1 MEKKMKRT
9 IFSLVS
15 LMVVLVMVGCAQGS
29 AQPTATLLPTA
40 LPPTG
45 TTPSEYYYPTA
56 TEQPTTL
63 PPTATSQPT
72 AIPVTPTPQP
82 TPTIPPTA
90 SILEFDTMVG
100 LPQTY
105 TGHTNPVRGLDG
117 GGLPWVVSSASGKL
131 QANGDLMVNV
141 SGLII
146 PADNAQ
152 AQSQG
157 VAGTNPFPEF
167 KAVVSCLTMDSN
179 GSVATMN
186 LETNTFPATTAGDAQ
201 VSTSVNLPDPCIA
214 PIIFITSPT
223 NLWFAA
229 TGSASSSSSTVLKF
243 DTMAGLYQPYTGN
256 TNPVRGLDG
265 GGLPWVISTGS
276 GQLSANGDLSVD
288 VTGLIIPANNT
299 QAQSAGVAG
308 TNPIPDFKAVVSCL
322 SVDSSGAVT
331 TTNVES
337 GAVTATTTGDSQI
350 SATATLPSP
359 CIAPVIFVTSPTNL
373 WFAATGAAISPAKL
387 MLEFDTMAG
396 LPQAYTGSTNP
407 MRGLDGGG
415 LPWVLTSASGK
426 LMTNGDLS
434 LSVTG
439 LIIPADNAEAQSKGV
454 AGTNPIPDFKA
465 VVSCLTMDSSGAV
478 STMNVATDA
487 FPATTKGDA
496 QATTNVTLPDPCIAP
511 IVFVTDTAGA
521 WFAATGFNASSS
533 SVALQFDTMAGL
545 YQPYTGNENPVRG
558 LDGGGLPWVISKASG
573 ELMANGTLTVD
584 VTGLIIP
591 ANNTQAQKA
600 GVAGTNP
607 IPDFKAVV
615 SCLTMDP
622 SGAVT
627 TSNVE
632 SDTFTATTTGD
643 GQISANVKL
652 PATCIAP
659 IVFIT
664 SPTNLWFAATGR

>member
-1 MEKKMKRT
+1 MKRK
-9 IFSLVS
+9 IFTLASIL
-15 LMVVLVMVGCAQGS
+15 VVLVMVGCAQGTV
-29 AQPTATLLPTA
+29 QPTATLLPATI
-40 LPPTG
+40 PPTG

-56 TEQPTTL
+56 TAQPTAV
-63 PPTATSQPT
+63 PPTATPMPT
-72 AIPVTPTPQP
+72 AVPATPTPQP
-82 TPTIPPTA
+82 TPTTPPTA

-100 LPQTY
+100 LPQAY
-105 TGHTNPVRGLDG
+105 TGSTNPVRGLDG
-117 GGLPWVVSSASGKL
+117 GGLPWVISTASGKL
-131 QANGDLMVNV
+131 MANGDLTV
-141 SGLII
+141 SVTGLII
-146 PADNAQ
+146 PSDNAQ

-157 VAGTNPFPEF
+157 VAGTNPIPNF
-167 KAVVSCLTMDSN
+167 KAVVSCLTMDSS
-179 GSVATMN
+179 GAVATMN
-186 LETNTFPATTAGDAQ
+186 METSTFAASTTGDAQ
-201 VSTSVNLPDPCIA
+201 VSTNVTLPDPCIA

-229 TGSASSSSSTVLKF
+229 TGAASSSSANVLKF

-256 TNPVRGLDG
+256 ANPLRGLDG

-276 GQLSANGDLSVD
+276 GQLTANGDLSVD
-288 VTGLIIPANNT
+288 VTGLIIPANNA

-308 TNPIPDFKAVVSCL
+308 TNPIPDFKAIVSCL
-322 SVDSSGAVT
+322 TVDSSGAAAT
-331 TTNVES
+331 TSVES
-337 GAVTATTTGDSQI
+337 GTAPASTTGDSQI
-350 SATATLPSP
+350 SASVTLPSP

-373 WFAATGAAISPAKL
+373 WFAATGAAISPAKV
-387 MLEFDTMAG
+387 MLEFNTMAG

-407 MRGLDGGG
+407 VRGLDGGG
-415 LPWVLTSASGK
+415 LPWVLSSASGK

-487 FPATTKGDA
+487 FPATTAGDA
-496 QATTNVTLPDPCIAP
+496 QVTTNVTLPDPCIAP
-511 IVFVTDTAGA
+511 IVFITSTTDT
-521 WFAATGFNASSS
+521 WFAATGFSTSSS

-545 YQPYTGNENPVRG
+545 YQPYTGTTNPVRG
-558 LDGGGLPWVISKASG
+558 LDGGGLPWVIAKGSG
-573 ELMANGTLTVD
+573 ELMANGSLTVD
-584 VTGLIIP
+584 ITGLIIP
-591 ANNTQAQKA
+591 ANNAAAQKA

-632 SDTFTATTTGD
+632 SDTVSATTTGD
-643 GQISANVKL
+643 ATISANLNL
-652 PATCIAP
+652 PDPCIAP
-659 IVFIT
+659 VVFIT

>member
-1 MEKKMKRT
+1 MKRK
-9 IFSLVS
+9 IFTLASIL
-15 LMVVLVMVGCAQGS
+15 VVLVMVGCAQGTV
-29 AQPTATLLPTA
+29 QPTATLLPATI
-40 LPPTG
+40 PPTG

-56 TEQPTTL
+56 TVQPTAV
-63 PPTATSQPT
+63 PPTATPMPT
-72 AIPVTPTPQP
+72 AVPATPTPQP

-100 LPQTY
+100 LPQAY

-117 GGLPWVVSSASGKL
+117 GGLPWVISTASGKL
-131 QANGDLMVNV
+131 MANGDLTV
-141 SGLII
+141 SVTGLII

-157 VAGTNPFPEF
+157 VAGTNPIPDF
-167 KAVVSCLTMDSN
+167 KAVVSCLTMDSS
-179 GSVATMN
+179 GAVATTN
-186 LETNTFPATTAGDAQ
+186 VETSTFPASTAGDAQ
-201 VSTSVNLPDPCIA
+201 VSTNVILPDPCIA

-229 TGSASSSSSTVLKF
+229 TGAASSSSANVLKF
-243 DTMAGLYQPYTGN
+243 DTMAGLYQPYTGSA
-256 TNPVRGLDG
+256 NPLRGLDG
-265 GGLPWVISTGS
+265 GGLHWVISTGS
-276 GQLSANGDLSVD
+276 GQLTANGDLSVD
-288 VTGLIIPANNT
+288 VTGLIIPANNA

-322 SVDSSGAVT
+322 TVDSSGAAA

-337 GAVTATTTGDSQI
+337 GTASASTTGDSQI
-350 SATATLPSP
+350 SASVTLPSP

-373 WFAATGAAISPAKL
+373 WFAATGAAISPAKV
-387 MLEFDTMAG
+387 MLEFNTMAG

-407 MRGLDGGG
+407 VRGLDGGG
-415 LPWVLTSASGK
+415 LPWVLSSASGK

-434 LSVTG
+434 LSVSG

-487 FPATTKGDA
+487 FPASTAGDA
-496 QATTNVTLPDPCIAP
+496 QVTTNVTLPDPCIAP
-511 IVFVTDTAGA
+511 IVFITSTTDT
-521 WFAATGFNASSS
+521 WFAANGFSTSSS
-533 SVALQFDTMAGL
+533 SVALQFNTMAGL
-545 YQPYTGNENPVRG
+545 YQPYTGTTNPVRG

-573 ELMANGTLTVD
+573 ELMANGTLTVN

-591 ANNTQAQKA
+591 ANNAAAQKA

-632 SDTFTATTTGD
+632 SDTVSATTTGD
-643 GQISANVKL
+643 ATISANLNL
-652 PATCIAP
+652 PDPCIAP
-659 IVFIT
+659 VVFIT
-664 SPTNLWFAATGR
+664 NPTNLWFAATGR